1 MEDNVG
7 KLIPSEKASTPLAT
21 WMFFYAAYPC
31 STLRSN
37 VFTTNAQEAMYFAL
51 LIVCLLF
58 PTHGQKNNN
67 QAVYFTT
74 LHHVY
79 RITV

>member
-7 KLIPSEKASTPLAT
+7 KFIPSEKASTPLAT

-51 LIVCLLF
+51 LIVRLLS
-58 PTHGQKNNN
+58 PTHGQKINN
-67 QAVYFTT
+67 QAMYFTT
-74 LHHVY
+74 FHLVHH
-79 RITV
+79 TV